1 MERLFL
7 FGCSRAL
14 FIFST
19 SIYQLLYLGHIH
31 MKYLQKDYPL
41 FLMRM
46 HAKKKGF
53 SKVEVDKTSFLLYFY
68 PTVSPFF
75 ASSLHCK
82 HTHIRSSFF
91 HQKKDSHG
99 SKSCCCI
106 VLSILVALQSQF
118 DRYFFLYKK
127 KNPFA
132 FLIFFSL
139 AGCYI

>member
-1 MERLFL
+1 MCEKMERLFL

-14 FIFST
+14 FIFSV
-19 SIYQLLYLGHIH
+19 SIYQVLYLGHIH

-53 SKVEVDKTSFLLYFY
+53 SKVEVDKTSFLLYFS

-75 ASSLHCK
+75 ASSLLCK

-91 HQKKDSHG
+91 HQKKTVTEVKAVVVS
-99 SKSCCCI
+99 SFLSWSCCSHSLI
-106 VLSILVALQSQF
+106 V
-118 DRYFFLYKK
+118 
-127 KNPFA
+127 
-132 FLIFFSL
+132 IFFCSKKIL
-139 AGCYI
+139 LLF